1 MICKEFGMLTDIF
14 VLRPVAYEHPSRAF
28 IGDIS
33 HKGFYA
39 CDSPP
44 KVALTRIW
52 ETHMLTIYGVYR
64 SRASRNYWMAGE
76 LGVEFKSVPVIQASR
91 LANPLAADAPINTMS
106 PEFLA
111 VNSMGMIPC
120 IKDGDLVLHESLAIN
135 LYLARKYG
143 GPLAGKTVEEEGQMS
158 MWTMWAATEVEPY
171 SVALVRIYD
180 NAQENSEAGKAGI
193 AVACRSLKKP
203 LDVLEKH
210 LQNWDYL
217 VGNRFTAADL
227 NLAEVMRYAQTEQEL
242 FDARPKMKAW
252 IERCQARDAYKAM
265 QATRGHE
272 PV

>member
-1 MICKEFGMLTDIF
+1 MICKELGQLTDIF
-14 VLRPVAYEHPSRAF
+14 VLAGIACKHPSQAF
-28 IGDIS
+28 SGDIG

-39 CDSPP
+39 SDSPR

-52 ETHMLTIYGVYR
+52 ETYMLTIYGVYR

-76 LGVEFKSVPVIQASR
+76 LGIEFKSVPVIQASR
-91 LANPLAADAPINTMS
+91 LPNPLAADAPINTMS

-111 VNSMGMIPC
+111 VNPMGMIPC
-120 IKDGDLVLHESLAIN
+120 IKDGDLMLHESLAIN

-158 MWTMWAATEVEPY
+158 MWSMWAATEVEPY

-210 LQNWDYL
+210 LQNRDYL

-242 FDARPKMKAW
+242 FDTRPKMKAW
-252 IERCQARDAYKAM
+252 IERCQSRDAYKAM
-265 QATRGHE
+265 QATRGQE

>member
-1 MICKEFGMLTDIF
+1 
-14 VLRPVAYEHPSRAF
+14 
-28 IGDIS
+28 
-33 HKGFYA
+33 
-39 CDSPP
+39 
-44 KVALTRIW
+44 
-52 ETHMLTIYGVYR
+52 MLTIYGVYR
-64 SRASRNYWMAGE
+64 SRASRNYWMAEE
-76 LGVEFKSVPVIQASR
+76 LGIEFKSVPVIQASR

-111 VNSMGMIPC
+111 VNPMGMIPC
-120 IKDGDLVLHESLAIN
+120 IKDGDLAMHESLAIN

-143 GPLAGKTVEEEGQMS
+143 GPLAGKTVEEEGLMS

-180 NAQENSEAGKAGI
+180 NAQENSDAGKAGI

-210 LQNWDYL
+210 LQNQDYL

-227 NLAEVMRYAQTEQEL
+227 NLAEVLRYAQTEQDL
-242 FDARPKMKAW
+242 FDARPRMKAW
-252 IERCQARDAYKAM
+252 IERCQSRDAYKAM
-265 QATRGHE
+265 QATRGKE